1 MNNMAL
7 ANFVAIVN
15 INRPIKWCV
24 MSHIELPDSI
34 SNLVDE
40 LQVVQLVWQGIPLQ
54 LPKFAVYSIINN
66 PVFDRFI
73 YRNNRRIALIKL
85 GRYEVP
91 VIDPFRGNIDQAPNH
106 VVIISHS
113 KGDRF
118 GLYAYPAD
126 HIAED
131 ISIGLH
137 HRSVKRI
144 VRDFV

>member
-1 MNNMAL
+1 
-7 ANFVAIVN
+7 
-15 INRPIKWCV
+15 

-34 SNLVDE
+34 ANLVDE

-54 LPKFAVYSIINN
+54 LPKFAVYCIIDN

-73 YRNNRRIALIKL
+73 YRNNRRMALIKL

-91 VIDPFRGNIDQAPNH
+91 VIDPFRGNIDQAPEH

-113 KGDRF
+113 KDDRF

-126 HIAED
+126 HVTDDVHIP
-131 ISIGLH
+131 LY